1 MAIRRRT
8 IVYQG
13 PGGPFEGVAAWD
25 DSVAGTRPGVLV
37 VPNILGQ
44 KEADNLV
51 ADRLAALGYVAL
63 AADLYGQGKRATRG
77 PDQSLYMDQLNAD
90 RGLLLERLRASLAT
104 LAGLEEADEARLAA
118 IGYCFGGKCVLDL
131 ARSGARVAA
140 VTSFHGLYDRP
151 PYDTVSP
158 MKARVL
164 VCHGWDDPLAPP
176 DAVVGLGRELTEAG
190 ADWQVHAHGGA
201 GHAFTDKGSPPQK
214 GFGYNESADRRSWTA
229 MKNLLAET
237 FRR

>member
-1 MAIRRRT
+1 MAIQRRT
-8 IVYQG
+8 VVYQG

-25 DSVAGTRPGVLV
+25 DGADGPRPGVLV

-51 ADRLAALGYVAL
+51 AERLAALGYVAL

-77 PDQSLYMDQLNAD
+77 PDQSIYMDQLNAD
-90 RGLLLERLRASLAT
+90 RPLLLERLRASLAA
-104 LAGLEEADEARLAA
+104 LSALEEADASRLAA

-140 VTSFHGLYDRP
+140 VASFHGLYDRP
-151 PYDTVSP
+151 PYPTATP
-158 MKARVL
+158 MASKIL

-176 DAVVGLGRELTEAG
+176 EAVVGLGEELTGAG
-190 ADWQVHAHGGA
+190 ADWQLHAYGGA
-201 GHAFTDKGSPPQK
+201 GHAFTDQNSPPQK
-214 GFGYNESADRRSWTA
+214 GFGYNEAADRRSWAAMTA
-229 MKNLLAET
+229 LLAEV
-237 FRR
+237 FG